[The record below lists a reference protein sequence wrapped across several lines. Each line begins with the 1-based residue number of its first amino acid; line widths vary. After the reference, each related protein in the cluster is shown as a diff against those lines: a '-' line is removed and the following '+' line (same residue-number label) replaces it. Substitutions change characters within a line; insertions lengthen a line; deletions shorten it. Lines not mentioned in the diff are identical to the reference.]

1 MCENNASTSNHGTKM
16 TSLPPKKFIEVIL
29 NIDLLNIQNRI
40 LSVSQQNDTIAL
52 NFLSVLASYLS
63 EILKL

>member
-1 MCENNASTSNHGTKM
+1 M

-40 LSVSQQNDTIAL
+40 LNVSQQNDTIAL